1 MSNTEFETYLY
12 ISSEKFIILS
22 KRNTDKD
29 SFFKEKFIFDKL
41 KKNLDLELL
50 NQFLSENIFKIEK
63 NINGFIK
70 NINLIIEKNFLKI
83 KISIKKDNYDKVIDK
98 KILNYSLG
106 DAKRQV
112 KENYKNHEI
121 IHLLVE
127 KYFIND
133 QTYDYFP
140 LNKKADNL
148 IIDLSFL
155 CLSKKLIKDLEQILR
170 NYQISINNY
179 KNHEIIHLLVEKYF
193 INDQTYDYFPLNKK
207 ADNLIIDLSF
217 LCLSKKLIKDL
228 EQILRNYQISINKIV
243 SADYVENYFEY
254 DNSDIFSNCQRIIEG
269 INQNEVLLI
278 AKNQKKLGFFERFFH
293 LFS

>member
-170 NYQISINNY
+170 NYQISIN
-179 KNHEIIHLLVEKYF
+179 
-193 INDQTYDYFPLNKK
+193 
-207 ADNLIIDLSF
+207 
-217 LCLSKKLIKDL
+217 
-228 EQILRNYQISINKIV
+228 KIV

>member
-70 NINLIIEKNFLKI
+70 NINLIIEKNFLEI
-83 KISIKKDNYDKVIDK
+83 KISIKKENYDKIIDK

-148 IIDLSFL
+148 I
-155 CLSKKLIKDLEQILR
+155 
-170 NYQISINNY
+170 
-179 KNHEIIHLLVEKYF
+179 V
-193 INDQTYDYFPLNKK
+193 
-207 ADNLIIDLSF
+207 DLSF

-243 SADYVENYFEY
+243 SADYVENYFED
-254 DNSDIFSNCQRIIEG
+254 DNSDIFSNCQKIIEG

>member
-12 ISSEKFIILS
+12 ISSEKLIILS
-22 KRNTDKD
+22 KSNTDKEY
-29 SFFKEKFIFDKL
+29 FFKEKFIFDKL

-112 KENYKNHEI
+112 KENYNNHEI
-121 IHLLVE
+121 IHLLLE
-127 KYFIND
+127 RYFIND

-148 IIDLSFL
+148 IIDL
-155 CLSKKLIKDLEQILR
+155 
-170 NYQISINNY
+170 N
-179 KNHEIIHLLVEKYF
+179 
-193 INDQTYDYFPLNKK
+193 
-207 ADNLIIDLSF
+207 F

-243 SADYVENYFEY
+243 SADYVENYFED